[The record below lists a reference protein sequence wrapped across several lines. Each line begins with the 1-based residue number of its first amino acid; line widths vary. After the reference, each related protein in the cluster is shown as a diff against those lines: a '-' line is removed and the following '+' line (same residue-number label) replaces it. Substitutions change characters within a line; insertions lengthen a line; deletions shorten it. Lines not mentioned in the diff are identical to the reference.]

1 MKPFTILIIMLLMDK
16 ERSHMVVKGL
26 EGVTALSS
34 EICSIIDGV
43 LAYRGYH
50 IDDLA
55 EQSTFEEVAFLLWN
69 GHLPNREELAEHR
82 KALQQNAAISD
93 KLIDQIRLYPTDAH
107 PMTTLR
113 TAVSALS
120 MFDVEADVNT
130 LEANQ
135 RKAIRLTAKI
145 PTIIA
150 AIARI
155 RDGKQPLAP
164 RSDLG
169 LVANFLYM
177 LTGNEPSEVAVQA
190 LDKVLILQADH
201 ELNASTFTARV
212 TAATLADMYSSVTA
226 AIGALKGPLHGG
238 ANEQVMVMLR
248 EIGSKENTEPYIL
261 NKLNNKQKIM
271 GFGHRVYKNGDPR
284 AKHLRAMS
292 RKLGEQHGDTKWY
305 EISEKVEALVAEK
318 KGLKPNVDFYS
329 ATVYHYLDLS
339 EDLFTPL
346 FAMSRITGWTAHI
359 IEQYNDNRLI
369 RPRADYV
376 GKRNQKYVPVDKR

>member
-1 MKPFTILIIMLLMDK
+1 
-16 ERSHMVVKGL
+16 MVVKGL
-26 EGVTALSS
+26 EGITALSS

-43 LAYRGYH
+43 LTYRGYN

-55 EQSTFEEVAFLLWN
+55 EQSTFEEVAFLLWYN
-69 GHLPNREELAEHR
+69 HLPNQEELAAHR
-82 KALQQNAAISD
+82 KALQENAAISD
-93 KLIDQIRLYPTDAH
+93 QLIHQIRLYPKNTH

-120 MFDVEADVNT
+120 MFDEEVEVNT
-130 LEANQ
+130 PEANQ

-155 RDGKQPLAP
+155 RDGLEPIAP
-164 RSDLG
+164 RTDLG

-177 LTGNEPSEVAVQA
+177 LHGKEQSDVAVQA

-201 ELNASTFTARV
+201 ELNASTFAARV

-248 EIGSKENTEPYIL
+248 EIGSPENTEPYIL
-261 NKLNNKQKIM
+261 DKLNNKQKIM

-284 AKHLRAMS
+284 AKHLREMS
-292 RKLGEQHGDTKWY
+292 KRLGQQHGDTKWY
-305 EISEKVEALVAEK
+305 EISETVEQLVTTN

-346 FAMSRITGWTAHI
+346 FAMSRITGWTTHI
-359 IEQYNDNRLI
+359 MEQYKDNRLI

-376 GKRNQKYVPVDKR
+376 GKRDQKYVPIEKR

>member
-1 MKPFTILIIMLLMDK
+1 
-16 ERSHMVVKGL
+16 MVVKGL
-26 EGVTALSS
+26 EGITALTS

-43 LAYRGYH
+43 LTYRGYN

-55 EQSTFEEVAFLLWN
+55 EHSSFDEVAFLLWY
-69 GHLPNREELAEHR
+69 GHLPNQTELDKHR
-82 KALQQNAAISD
+82 KALQENTSIPDQF
-93 KLIDQIRLYPTDAH
+93 IDQLRLFPTDAH
-107 PMTTLR
+107 PMTSLR
-113 TAVSALS
+113 TAVSALC
-120 MFDVEADVNT
+120 MFDKEADVNT
-130 LEANQ
+130 PVTNQ
-135 RKAIRLTAKI
+135 RKAVCLTAKI

-150 AIARI
+150 AIARLREGLEPI
-155 RDGKQPLAP
+155 AP
-164 RSDLG
+164 KEDLG

-177 LTGNEPSEVAVQA
+177 LSGEKPSAVAVQA

-201 ELNASTFTARV
+201 ELNASTFAARV

-248 EIGSKENTEPYIL
+248 EIGTVEQAEPYIL
-261 NKLNNKQKIM
+261 NKLENKNKIM
-271 GFGHRVYKNGDPR
+271 GFGHRVYKDGDPR
-284 AKHLRAMS
+284 TKHLRVMS
-292 RKLGEQHGDTKWY
+292 HKLGQQHGDTKWY
-305 EISEKVEALVAEK
+305 DISEKVERLVLEK

-359 IEQYNDNRLI
+359 MEQYNDNRLI

-376 GKRNQKYVPVDKR
+376 GKTDQQYVPIEKR

>member
-1 MKPFTILIIMLLMDK
+1 
-16 ERSHMVVKGL
+16 MVVKGL
-26 EGVTALSS
+26 EGITALSS

-43 LAYRGYH
+43 LTYRGYN

-55 EQSTFEEVAFLLWN
+55 KQSSFEEVAFLLWY
-69 GHLPNREELAEHR
+69 GHLPNKVELDQHR
-82 KALQQNAAISD
+82 KALQENAFISK
-93 KLIDQIRLYPTDAH
+93 KLIDQIRLYPTNAH

-113 TAVSALS
+113 TAVSALC
-120 MFDVEADVNT
+120 MFDEEADVNT
-130 LEANQ
+130 HEANQ
-135 RKAIRLTAKI
+135 RKAVRLTAKI

-150 AIARI
+150 AIARL
-155 RDGKQPLAP
+155 RDGLEPIAP
-164 RSDLG
+164 REDLG

-177 LTGNEPSEVAVQA
+177 LAGKEQSEVAVKA
-190 LDKVLILQADH
+190 LDTVLILQADH
-201 ELNASTFTARV
+201 ELNASTFAARV

-248 EIGSKENTEPYIL
+248 EIGSLANTEAYIL
-261 NKLNNKQKIM
+261 DKLDHKQKIM
-271 GFGHRVYKNGDPR
+271 GFGHRVYKDGDPR
-284 AKHLRAMS
+284 AKHLRVMS
-292 RKLGEQHGDTKWY
+292 HKLGEQHGDTKWY
-305 EISEKVEALVAEK
+305 DISEKVEQLVFAK

-359 IEQYNDNRLI
+359 MEQYNDNRLI

-376 GKRNQKYVPVDKR
+376 GAKNQKYVPLENR